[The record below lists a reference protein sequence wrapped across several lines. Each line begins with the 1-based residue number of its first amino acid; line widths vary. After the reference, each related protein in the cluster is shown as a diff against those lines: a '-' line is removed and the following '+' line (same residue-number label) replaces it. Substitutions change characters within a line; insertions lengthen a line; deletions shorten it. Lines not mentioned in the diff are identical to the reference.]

1 MPAMPIANRGSAGR
15 RRTRACYH
23 RRARRPAGS
32 YVDSPGPVW
41 SNRGFGQSARAAIL
55 RGGRPVEAVIIS
67 GGKQYRVREG
77 DVVRLERLATG
88 QGDTVEF
95 REVAYLRAEGDPV
108 VDPAGLGTARVLGQ
122 VVQVGRGR
130 KLIVGKFKRRK
141 NYRRRQGH
149 RQAYTA
155 VRITRIEAGA

>member
-1 MPAMPIANRGSAGR
+1 M
-15 RRTRACYH
+15 
-23 RRARRPAGS
+23 
-32 YVDSPGPVW
+32 
-41 SNRGFGQSARAAIL
+41 Q
-55 RGGRPVEAVIIS
+55 AVIIS

-77 DVVRLERLATG
+77 DVVRLERLPSE

-95 REVAYLRAEGDPV
+95 LEVAYLRAEGDPV
-108 VDPAGLGTARVLGQ
+108 VDPARLEAARVLGQ

-130 KLIVGKFKRRK
+130 KIIVGKFKRRK

-149 RQAYTA
+149 RQAYSQ

>member
-1 MPAMPIANRGSAGR
+1 
-15 RRTRACYH
+15 
-23 RRARRPAGS
+23 
-32 YVDSPGPVW
+32 
-41 SNRGFGQSARAAIL
+41 
-55 RGGRPVEAVIIS
+55 VEAVIIS

-77 DVVRLERLATG
+77 DVVRLERLPSE

-108 VDPAGLGTARVLGQ
+108 VDPAQLEAARVLGQ

-130 KLIVGKFKRRK
+130 KIIVGKFKRRK